1 MADNSKTFILRV
13 ISGFSAALL
22 LLAIGHYGGA
32 YGLIA
37 ISAVVVLIGMT
48 EFSKVA
54 FRSVP
59 KSLEIVFWVLGFTLF
74 GTLLSYFEYAFEI
87 LALTILAFFVAS
99 LWLTRGKTANENIM
113 TAVSMGC
120 FGFIYCLLFPF
131 FALQLNKLTNGPDW
145 FLLLLLIV
153 FFGDTFAYFGGRW
166 FGRHKMMPAISP
178 NKTWE
183 GSISGILG
191 SCLAGM
197 IHMLTAFD
205 EISSHLPIG
214 LSLGFCVACAIVAQS
229 GDLMMSLVK
238 RVGQIKDS
246 GHIMPGHGGV
256 LDRLDGVYMAAP
268 LVYTFALYVTH
279 RF

>member
-13 ISGFSAALL
+13 VSGFSAALL
-22 LLAIGHYGGA
+22 LLAVAHYGGA

-37 ISAVVVLIGMT
+37 LSALVVLLGMT
-48 EFSKVA
+48 EFSRVA
-54 FRSVP
+54 FRAAP
-59 KSLEIVFWVLGFTLF
+59 KSLEIVFWILGVSLF
-74 GTLLSYFEYAFEI
+74 GALLKNYEYAFES
-87 LALTILAFFVAS
+87 LALIMLIFLVLS

-113 TAVSMGC
+113 SAVSMGC
-120 FGFIYCLLFPF
+120 FGFIYCLMFPF
-131 FALQLNKLTNGPDW
+131 FALQLNKLTNGPQW
-145 FLLLLLIV
+145 FLLLLLLV

-166 FGRHKMMPAISP
+166 FGRHKMMPNISP

-183 GSISGILG
+183 GSASGILG

-197 IHMLTAFD
+197 IHLFTAFD
-205 EISSHLPIG
+205 EISVGLPIG
-214 LSLGFCVACAIVAQS
+214 INLAFCIACAIVAQS

-238 RVGQIKDS
+238 RVGHIKDS

-268 LVYTFALYVTH
+268 LVYAFALYVTH